1 MEKRLILLSVL
12 LTMCTSL
19 FAQREH
25 IVQKGETIESVA
37 KKYGVRVDELEAA
50 NPIVIKYF
58 YVSSPLVIPV
68 HVPNEEEIRAM
79 EEEKARLIALR
90 EQEEAEK
97 AERRARRNRFWG
109 GLFDAVAEAFVGKP
123 NQPMVSSAYAPT
135 VSSSSYTPQLAP
147 MYNVNGTY
155 ICEPYY
161 TPSPRMVQYNTQN
174 VSTGPNPFN
183 QQMTFTMIGDQKAE
197 YEKRLAFLG
206 IQPIRFKTAAEIEEE
221 QKIFINNYKATHP
234 GCTDDEAY
242 SAYIKKTDREFEE
255 SNRKAQESTR
265 QYQEWLNA
273 QNQQNTNNS
282 STTNTST
289 QYTTPNNVS
298 SNSNKVYCIKSSAS
312 DNYHCNGTG
321 KCSRCNGN
329 RRYYDNTF
337 GNNHLVDP
345 CGTCNGSGICPACNG
360 RSK

>member
-183 QQMTFTMIGDQKAE
+183 QQMTFTMIGEDKGPKIHFELIGDTEKKKQEYIDQYKKSHPNCSDDDANNAWFAKQNRE
-197 YEKRLAFLG
+197 LEQMQR
-206 IQPIRFKTAAEIEEE
+206 QTEQIRQQNI
-221 QKIFINNYKATHP
+221 
-234 GCTDDEAY
+234 
-242 SAYIKKTDREFEE
+242 
-255 SNRKAQESTR
+255 
-265 QYQEWLNA
+265 QYQQWQNA
-273 QNQQNTNNS
+273 QQQQNNNNF
-282 STTNTST
+282 TTNTST
-289 QYTTPNNVS
+289 YTTSQNTVGS
-298 SNSNKVYCIKSSAS
+298 KIT
-312 DNYHCNGTG
+312 CNRCKGTG
-321 KCSRCNGN
+321 KKIAEGTVI
-329 RRYYDNTF
+329 TF
-337 GNNHLVDP
+337 GLDGPSSYCDICKEKIPHGYYHGHVICDL
-345 CGTCNGSGICPACNG
+345 CGGKGSY
-360 RSK
+360 